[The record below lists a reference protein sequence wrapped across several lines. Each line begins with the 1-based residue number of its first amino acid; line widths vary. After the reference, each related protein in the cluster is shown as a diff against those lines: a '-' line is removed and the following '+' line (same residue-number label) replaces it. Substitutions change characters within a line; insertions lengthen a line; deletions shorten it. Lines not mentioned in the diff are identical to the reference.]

1 MKQASLEVE
10 ILGIRQNVEGEP
22 SSIKNAVERVQREI
36 DEITRRSPEIN
47 TLKAVIAVAL
57 SLADEAYSSKEMM
70 KKEKIEKEICLQ
82 RLNELIKRID
92 KYLFSTPIGKGR

>member
-1 MKQASLEVE
+1 M
-10 ILGIRQNVEGEP
+10 I
-22 SSIKNAVERVQREI
+22 
-36 DEITRRSPEIN
+36 
-47 TLKAVIAVAL
+47 
-57 SLADEAYSSKEMM
+57 